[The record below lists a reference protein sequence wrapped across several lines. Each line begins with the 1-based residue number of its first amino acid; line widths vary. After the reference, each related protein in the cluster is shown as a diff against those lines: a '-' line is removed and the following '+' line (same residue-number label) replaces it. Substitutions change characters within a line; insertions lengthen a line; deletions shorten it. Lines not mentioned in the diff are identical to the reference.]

1 MQKLIILVLLAGGG
15 RADVQQPKPA
25 STFAAK
31 RYDLPDGAYLQAVS
45 MPAGRYVANTCI
57 IYTNEKLG
65 KTHMVCEVGAASL
78 EGPEVESR

>member
-1 MQKLIILVLLAGGG
+1 MQRILVLLALAGCGP
-15 RADVQQPKPA
+15 QPQPAAPPA

-45 MPAGRYVANTCI
+45 MPGRYVANTCI

-65 KTHMVCEVGAASL
+65 KTHMVCDVGAVSL
-78 EGPEVESR
+78 EGPEQ